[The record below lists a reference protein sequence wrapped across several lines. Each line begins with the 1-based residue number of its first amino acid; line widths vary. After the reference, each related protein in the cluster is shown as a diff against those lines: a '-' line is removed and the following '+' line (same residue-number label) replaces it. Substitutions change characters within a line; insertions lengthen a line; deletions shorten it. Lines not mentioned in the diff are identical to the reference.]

1 MATLYIHIGTPK
13 TGSTSIQNF
22 LKMNE
27 QALERHGV
35 IHPVIDIPEITP
47 KSYRTYRNAN
57 FLVFESRLQDGD
69 RGGWSNPS
77 IRRGL
82 TLFSNMRKMRRNW
95 SLQKNLFGFAN
106 TGGRIFGIM

>member
-1 MATLYIHIGTPK
+1 MATLYMNIGKPK

-47 KSYRTYRNAN
+47 KSYRTYRKAN
-57 FLVFESRLQDGD
+57 FLVFESRLQDGE
-69 RGGWSNPS
+69 RGGVGAIHLSE
-77 IRRGL
+77 GV
-82 TLFSNMRKMRRNW
+82 
-95 SLQKNLFGFAN
+95 
-106 TGGRIFGIM
+106 